1 MNLHTFHKFQHTYI
15 KAVHELQGTY
25 INTLYKFQGTS
36 NNTVQEL
43 QCTYIN
49 RLYEFQYTYIN
60 IFLCEGVRI
69 LTHHV
74 CKVPLPNV
82 VLMQLLF

>member
-1 MNLHTFHKFQHTYI
+1 MYINTFHEFQHTYI
-15 KAVHELQGTY
+15 NAARELQGTY
-25 INTLYKFQGTS
+25 NMLYKFQGTS
-36 NNTVQEL
+36 TKTVQEL

-49 RLYEFQYTYIN
+49 RLQFQYTYIN

-82 VLMQLLF
+82 VLKQLLF

>member
-1 MNLHTFHKFQHTYI
+1 MLYMF
-15 KAVHELQGTY
+15 QGTY
-25 INTLYKFQGTS
+25 T
-36 NNTVQEL
+36 NTVQDL

-49 RLYEFQYTYIN
+49 RLHDFQYTYVN

-74 CKVPLPNV
+74 CKMPLPNV
-82 VLMQLLF
+82 VLKQLLL